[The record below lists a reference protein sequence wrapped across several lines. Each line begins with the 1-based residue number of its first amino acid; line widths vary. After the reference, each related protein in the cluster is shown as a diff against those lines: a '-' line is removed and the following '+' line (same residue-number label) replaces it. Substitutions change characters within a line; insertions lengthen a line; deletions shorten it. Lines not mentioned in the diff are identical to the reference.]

1 MPSGGLLRDAAAL
14 LLRMRAEGIR
24 IGRPGTRP
32 ARTALTA
39 KIRCSYFVLDNKPNL
54 GYNLRISAQR
64 GARSRGV
71 VIVEPGAVLR
81 MRLTQVLR
89 QEAAR
94 TSFAGKMRCPPKKAV
109 REEPFGSS
117 LTHTIEPDASSRPL
131 DLIPSEP
138 KAREVTPACSLKRS
152 GIRLAQKPR

>member
-1 MPSGGLLRDAAAL
+1 MA
-14 LLRMRAEGIR
+14 
-24 IGRPGTRP
+24 GTRP
-32 ARTALTA
+32 ARTVET
-39 KIRCSYFVLDNKPNL
+39 ICSYFVLDFGPSI
-54 GYNLRISAQR
+54 GYNIRISAQR

-131 DLIPSEP
+131 DPDPRSQTL
-138 KAREVTPACSLKRS
+138 ARSLP
-152 GIRLAQKPR
+152 LAS